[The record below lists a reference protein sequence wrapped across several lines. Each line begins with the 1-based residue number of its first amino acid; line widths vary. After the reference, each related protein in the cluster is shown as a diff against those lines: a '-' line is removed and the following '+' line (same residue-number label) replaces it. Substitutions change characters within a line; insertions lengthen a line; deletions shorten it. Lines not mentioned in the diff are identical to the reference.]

1 MVGKEILFGRK
12 AQTRVGAG
20 LHLVADTVKLT
31 LGPAGRNVGVESPR
45 GPPTITKDG
54 ASVAEEL
61 EFSNRFV
68 NLGAQLVK
76 EAAAATASTAGD
88 GTTTATIL
96 AQAIYFEGS
105 KLVAA
110 GVDPMALKRGIDIAV
125 GRVVADLARQ
135 SKPVQTEAELEQVA
149 TVSTNGDAQMGR
161 LIASAI
167 TRVGKQGAV
176 VVDVGSSTQTTMEF
190 SLGIKLDRG
199 YLSPYFAHG
208 EEQTSVNVKDAYVLV
223 HDGRIATAD
232 LLMPLMEK
240 VAATSQPL
248 FVVADVEGEALA
260 LLVLNHV
267 RGSLKVCAVKPPGY
281 GDNRLQYLADIAALV
296 GTTLV
301 DASSG
306 KRLQDVELADLGR
319 AELVTVDLTSTVIIG
334 GQGDREQVQRRI
346 SVIQNELE
354 EATSEP
360 MRIVLRARVAQLAG
374 GVATIKVGAFTELEM
389 QEKRARIDD
398 ALHATRAAAEE
409 GIVPGGGV
417 ALIRALS
424 AIDASSLPEPERFG
438 ADIVWKALQQPLFQ
452 IAKNSGL
459 EGAVI
464 VEQVRALEGPV
475 GYNVRTREFEDLL
488 AAGIIDPTKVVRV
501 GLVNA
506 ASVASMLLTVSVCV
520 AENTP
525 RRISSGNEANFA

>member
-1 MVGKEILFGRK
+1 MVGKEILFGRN
-12 AQTRVGAG
+12 AQTRMGAG
-20 LHLVADTVKLT
+20 LYLVADTVKLT
-31 LGPAGRNVGVESPR
+31 LGPAGRNVGFESPR

-54 ASVAEEL
+54 ASVAAEL
-61 EFSNRFV
+61 EFSNRFA
-68 NLGAQLVK
+68 NLGARLVK
-76 EAAAATASTAGD
+76 EAAAATGTTAGD

-96 AQAIYFEGS
+96 TQAIYFEGS

-125 GRVVADLARQ
+125 GRVVEDLKRQ
-135 SKPVQTEAELEQVA
+135 SKPVRTEAELEQVA
-149 TVSTNGDAQMGR
+149 TVSTNGDVPMGR

-167 TRVGKQGAV
+167 TRVGEQGAV

-199 YLSPYFAHG
+199 YSSPYFAHG
-208 EEQTSVNVKDAYVLV
+208 EEQTIVNVKDAYVLV
-223 HDGRIATAD
+223 HDGRVATAD

-240 VAATSQPL
+240 VAATSRPL

-267 RGSLKVCAVKPPGY
+267 RGSLKVCAVKPPGF
-281 GDNRLQYLADIAALV
+281 GDSRLQYLADIAALV

-301 DASSG
+301 EASSG

-346 SVIQNELE
+346 SVLQNELE
-354 EATSEP
+354 ETTSEHL
-360 MRIVLRARVAQLAG
+360 RTVLRSRVAQLAG
-374 GVATIKVGAFTELEM
+374 GVATIKVGAFTELEL

-398 ALHATRAAAEE
+398 ALQATRAAAEE
-409 GIVPGGGV
+409 GILPGGGV

-424 AIDASSLPEPERFG
+424 AIDASSLPEPERYG
-438 ADIVWKALQQPLFQ
+438 AEVVWKALQQPLFQ
-452 IAKNSGL
+452 IAQNSGL

-464 VEQVRALEGPV
+464 VKQVRELEGTC
-475 GYNVRTREFEDLL
+475 GYNARTQRYEDMIV
-488 AAGIIDPTKVVRV
+488 AGVIDPTKVVRV

-506 ASVASMLLTVSVCV
+506 ASAASMLLTVSVGV

-525 RRISSGNEANFA
+525 RGSSSGGEANFA